1 MGEPAVMSACV
12 RPRPRPRRSCRS
24 GVAVCALLLAAC
36 AGGPHLQATVHHHVI
51 DLGAGALEGGGI
63 AFVTP
68 SVALGKEEDKQ
79 VIAMIFSE
87 ALAERRPDIPVVTL
101 PQTLGLINSNGYA
114 EDYRRMYED
123 YRDTGIFRREH
134 LAQVGR
140 LTGARYV
147 AQLNLADFSQDS
159 VGRFSLFG
167 LRLLETKRARAR
179 LFFQI
184 WDSGSGKIAWEGVQ
198 EMSYAYDTAK
208 EETVT
213 FRSVIEA
220 SALKLI
226 DALPAAAGNG

>member
-1 MGEPAVMSACV
+1 MSEAAVSTRAVTTLRALSAA
-12 RPRPRPRRSCRS
+12 
-24 GVAVCALLLAAC
+24 GCALLLLAAC
-36 AGGPHLQATVHHHVI
+36 AGSPYIQATVHFHVI
-51 DLGAGALEGGGI
+51 DLGVGALEDGGI

-79 VIAMIFSE
+79 VIALIFSE
-87 ALAERRPDIPVVTL
+87 ALTRQRPEIPVITL

-114 EDYRRMYED
+114 EHYRRMYED
-123 YRDTGIFRREH
+123 YRDIGIFRREI
-134 LAQVGR
+134 LAETGR

-147 AQLNLADFSQDS
+147 AQINLAAFSQDS
-159 VGRFSLFG
+159 VGRFSLLG
-167 LRLLETKRARAR
+167 LRLYETKRASAR

-184 WDSGSGKIAWEGVQ
+184 WDSSSGKIVWEGVQ
-198 EMSYAYDTAK
+198 EMTYAYDTAK

-226 DALPAAAGNG
+226 EALPAAVDGR

>member
-1 MGEPAVMSACV
+1 MSV
-12 RPRPRPRRSCRS
+12 RAGSAAIS
-24 GVAVCALLLAAC
+24 VLLLAAC
-36 AGGPHLQATVHHHVI
+36 AGGPQLHATVHHHAI
-51 DLGAGALEGGGI
+51 ALEAGALESGGV

-79 VIAMIFSE
+79 VIALIFSE
-87 ALAERRPDIPVVTL
+87 ALALQRPAIPVVTL

-123 YRDTGIFRREH
+123 YRDTGIFRREY

-147 AQLNLADFSQDS
+147 AQLNLADFSQES
-159 VGRFSLFG
+159 VGRFNLLG
-167 LRLLETKRARAR
+167 LRVLETKRAQAR
-179 LFFQI
+179 LFFQV
-184 WDSGSGKIAWEGVQ
+184 WDSGSGKIVWEGVQ
-198 EMSYAYDTAK
+198 ETNYAYDTAK

-220 SALKLI
+220 AARNLV
-226 DALPAAAGNG
+226 DALPAAPEGG